1 MRKSRRRPQRSLS
14 LHSSLS
20 SLLSLLHSP
29 LSSPRQ
35 THNAKTTPSL
45 PAFSLSLFL
54 SFSLS
59 QNTACKKTKH
69 TRKEKGEGK
78 RFAFH
83 SLSLEKASLS
93 SKITP
98 NSLSSPLS
106 LPLSLSFSV
115 CFFVYLRARLRLS
128 CFFKPP
134 NRNLSLSLSFFS
146 PPPGSFLFPF
156 LSLFFLSFFLS
167 LFLSLKTKNSKTLPL
182 SPFST
187 RRGHRQSRL
196 PRRRSPSPSPRPRSG
211 SPRPRGSPAPR
222 TTAGTAP
229 RRRGPRRT
237 RSRGRRE

>member
-69 TRKEKGEGK
+69 ARKEKGEGK

-115 CFFVYLRARLRLS
+115 CSLFTCELDKDYLV
-128 CFFKPP
+128 FFKPP
-134 NRNLSLSLSFFS
+134 NRNLSLTCFSLPPLVVFCSPFCLFF
-146 PPPGSFLFPF
+146 
-156 LSLFFLSFFLS
+156 FFLSFSLS
-167 LFLSLKTKNSKTLPL
+167 
-182 SPFST
+182 FS
-187 RRGHRQSRL
+187 H
-196 PRRRSPSPSPRPRSG
+196 
-211 SPRPRGSPAPR
+211 
-222 TTAGTAP
+222 
-229 RRRGPRRT
+229 
-237 RSRGRRE
+237 